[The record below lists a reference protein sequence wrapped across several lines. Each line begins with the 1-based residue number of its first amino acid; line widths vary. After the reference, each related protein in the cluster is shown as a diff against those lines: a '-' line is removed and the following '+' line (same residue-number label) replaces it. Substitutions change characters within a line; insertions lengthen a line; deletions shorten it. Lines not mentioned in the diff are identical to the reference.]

1 MPGNLFTNYF
11 LTEGIKATAEWRTSI
26 SDSTAF
32 AAFRDGI
39 RQRYDGLS
47 GSEGPNE
54 AVTEQ
59 ELIRPVLELLGWAD
73 YLPQQGTTRNE
84 DVPDYLLFTDAASK
98 ERAAG
103 RANPE
108 ERFRDAIV
116 VEESKR
122 FGLSLDARDRDTGR
136 QSRTPH
142 GQILRYLSTADIE
155 SESRIRWGFLTN
167 GGLWRLYDYRARP
180 RATGYFEADI
190 GEMLGSGGEDG
201 LRLFYLLFRRDS
213 FTPQQGATTSFL
225 EAALAQGRRYEEK
238 VAQDLSSVV
247 FERVFPKLAQAL
259 ADATGED
266 LSRVRHAALILLYR
280 LLFVLYA
287 EDRGLL
293 PVNDLRYEDYGLR
306 KPVRDHVAH
315 RMQGGGVFSASA
327 SSYYDHLMTLFRQID
342 EGDES
347 IGLPPYNGGLFASE
361 AAPLLRTA
369 RLTDKIVGDIIYDLS
384 HTETE
389 GARHF
394 VNYRDMS
401 VQQLG
406 SIYERLLEREPVRDD
421 NGGIVVRPNSYAR
434 KDSGSFFTPQEL
446 VDLIVDRTLKPL
458 AEERLKAFE
467 DRSKELR
474 SDHRPIA
481 ERHAELLALDP
492 AEAVL
497 DLKVLDPAMGSGHF
511 LVTAVDFLSDY
522 IAEVAEYAPAVPEWL
537 DGEYYSPLVE
547 RVATIRRDILQRAQ
561 ASDWVMD
568 EAQLTD
574 QSIIRRMVLKR
585 CIYGVDKNPLTV
597 ELAKVSLWLHS
608 FTVGAPLSFL
618 DHHLRCGDSLVGLR
632 VPEATADL
640 NRLGGLFA
648 SSAIAGAEAATSGMQ
663 RIEEMSDADVAEVRE
678 SAELFRGVEDATADL
693 RGLLDFLC
701 GLRWLTSDMR
711 GKVRTARETPLVE
724 TLGSRPNE
732 AYSLL
737 SQGPDAVGDGET
749 GGDDTSWSG
758 FKELWSDARSV
769 ADREGFLH
777 WEAAF
782 PGVWQRWQEE
792 QPVGGFDAVIG
803 NPPWDR
809 IKLQEVE
816 WFSTRSPE
824 LALAPTAAAR
834 KTGIQQLRDKGAPL
848 ADEFDAAK
856 ERADKLGELIRAS
869 GNYPLLGGGDINL
882 YSLFVERAMG
892 LIKPDGFVGLLT
904 PSGIYADKTAA
915 NFFKSVST
923 SGRVAGLFDF
933 ENRKIFFN
941 RTSSPTCTRFKFCA
955 LIFGGAKRRFQETE
969 CAFFLHDTETISDP
983 NRCFPLVPG
992 DFALVN
998 PNTATAPIFRT
1009 KRDAEI
1015 TRRIYER
1022 HPVLVDRSQ
1031 GEERKAWPVRYVRMF
1046 DMTND
1051 SHLFRT
1057 AVQLDSA
1064 GFYPVQGNCW
1074 KRGEEMYLPLYEGK
1088 MVQAF
1093 DHRAASVVVNEA
1105 NLNRPAQ
1112 PHDATLEEHS
1122 DTGWLPSPQFWVP
1135 SNSCD
1140 WPDQLEWTIAIKHV
1154 TAPTNIRT
1162 VIVALAPYAGFGN
1175 SAPLFMPS
1183 RQFEGMA
1190 SQADVVDC
1198 HLLAANLNAFALDFV
1213 ARQKVQG
1220 QNLNLF
1226 LLEQLPVITPHD
1238 YNRKF
1243 GNMTAKEIVQE
1254 HVLRLTYTA
1263 NDMAPFARDLG
1274 YDGPPFIWDGEER
1287 RHLRARLDALYFHL
1301 YGLSRED
1308 AGYVLDTFPIVQRQD
1323 EAAFGSYRTRDLIL
1337 AYMNAFAAG
1346 DTDTV
1351 VSV

>member
-32 AAFRDGI
+32 AAFRNGV
-39 RQRYDGLS
+39 RQRYDALS

-84 DVPDYLLFTDAASK
+84 DIPDYLLFTDAASK

-108 ERFRDAIV
+108 ERFRDASV

-180 RATGYFEADI
+180 RATGYFEADL

-247 FERVFPKLAQAL
+247 FERVFPKLVQAL
-259 ADATGED
+259 ADGTGED

-293 PVNDLRYEDYGLR
+293 PVNDPRYEDYGLR

-315 RMQGGGVFSASA
+315 RMQGSAVFSASA

-361 AAPLLRTA
+361 AAPLLKTA

-389 GARHF
+389 GTRHF

-467 DRSKELR
+467 DKSEDLR
-474 SDHRPIA
+474 SDHRAIA

-537 DGEYYSPLVE
+537 DGEYSSPLVE
-547 RVATIRRDILQRAQ
+547 RVAAIRRDILQRAQ

-632 VPEATADL
+632 VPEATAQL

-711 GKVRTARETPLVE
+711 GKVRTALETPLVE

-834 KTGIQQLRDKGAPL
+834 KTGIQQLRDRGAPL

-904 PSGIYADKTAA
+904 PSGIYADKTASA
-915 NFFKSVST
+915 FFKSLSS
-923 SGRVAGLFDF
+923 SGRVGGLFDF
-933 ENRKIFFN
+933 ENRKIFFKDVHA
-941 RTSSPTCTRFKFCA
+941 SFKFCA
-955 LIFGGAKRRFQETE
+955 LIFGGAERRFDETE
-969 CAFFLHDTETISDP
+969 CAFFLHDIETISDP
-983 NRCFPLVPG
+983 NRCFALASS
-992 DFALVN
+992 DFARVN
-998 PNTATAPIFRT
+998 PNTGTAPIFRT
-1009 KRDAEI
+1009 RRDAEI

-1031 GEERKAWPVRYVRMF
+1031 GEERKAWPVRYHTMF
-1046 DMTND
+1046 HMTND

-1064 GFYPVQGNCW
+1064 GFYPVQGNRW
-1074 KRGEEMYLPLYEGK
+1074 RRGDELYLPLYQGR
-1088 MVQAF
+1088 MIHQF
-1093 DHRAASVVVNEA
+1093 DHRANSVVINPENTHNPYLSEEVTDEQHA
-1105 NLNRPAQ
+1105 DPIFLPQSQYWIPASQVAPVIPDGRGYAIGFRDIARPT
-1112 PHDATLEEHS
+1112 DAR
-1122 DTGWLPSPQFWVP
+1122 
-1135 SNSCD
+1135 
-1140 WPDQLEWTIAIKHV
+1140 
-1154 TAPTNIRT
+1154 TA
-1162 VIVALAPYAGFGN
+1162 IVALVPWAGYGN
-1175 SAPLFMPS
+1175 TVPLLIGGEEALSAEL
-1183 RQFEGMA
+1183 A
-1190 SQADVVDC
+1190 ATA
-1198 HLLAANLNAFALDFV
+1198 AANLNCLCLDFIV
-1213 ARQKVQG
+1213 RQKAQG
-1220 QNLNLF
+1220 THLNWYIV
-1226 LLEQLPVITPHD
+1226 EQLPVVADGD
-1238 YNRKF
+1238 YDRRF
-1243 GNMTAKEIVQE
+1243 GNTTARELVRE

-1263 NDMAPFARDLG
+1263 NDMIPFARDLG
-1274 YDGPPFIWDGEER
+1274 YDGLPFIWDGEER